1 MKADTPLAIDPDAML
16 PRSIAGERFEVIVR
30 GNLEV
35 MQNSGIIEEAEL
47 SEGSRLNVLRKL
59 SAEIPKPY
67 SFGLSRAKAPDH
79 RNKLMQKKT

>member
-35 MQNSGIIEEAEL
+35 MQNSGII
-47 SEGSRLNVLRKL
+47 
-59 SAEIPKPY
+59 
-67 SFGLSRAKAPDH
+67 
-79 RNKLMQKKT
+79 